1 MDEGAWRAT
10 VHGIAESGMTG
21 VSTSFHVLYILCC
34 LVAKS
39 CLTLCDPMDCSL
51 PGSSLSMGFFR
62 QEYWSALP
70 FSSPGDLPDLGIELM
85 SPALTGRFFA
95 TVPPGKPLHFVP
107 SP

>member
-51 PGSSLSMGFFR
+51 PGSSLFMGISR
-62 QEYWSALP
+62 Q
-70 FSSPGDLPDLGIELM
+70 
-85 SPALTGRFFA
+85 
-95 TVPPGKPLHFVP
+95 
-107 SP
+107 